1 MPQTLACCD
10 ELSATEPLSAAL
22 FGPISRDPDTPLPV
36 SSWPFLRVAYHDWSQ
51 DVPPAIG
58 AVHVARTRATPL
70 QVAELVEWEKR
81 MIADAAEVTVVG
93 RAFLVAV
100 GRADVGVHVEDD
112 FVRRTAVVNP
122 VDLLPRQIRKDS
134 EGVVEFPERYKSGI
148 GGDPRPRKFQLP
160 PTVEILPRNPRFAFT
175 RRVSR
180 IEPQERQKIMIL
192 LGSVDM

>member
-1 MPQTLACCD
+1 M
-10 ELSATEPLSAAL
+10 
-22 FGPISRDPDTPLPV
+22 
-36 SSWPFLRVAYHDWSQ
+36 
-51 DVPPAIG
+51 
-58 AVHVARTRATPL
+58 
-70 QVAELVEWEKR
+70 
-81 MIADAAEVTVVG
+81 
-93 RAFLVAV
+93 
-100 GRADVGVHVEDD
+100 
-112 FVRRTAVVNP
+112 NP

-192 LGSVDM
+192 LGPVDM